1 MVWAFCAVC
10 REEFKSH
17 LPVIYGRVFTYF
29 HALHNAGNSL
39 SIFYIRYSGRAS
51 ISSGSEKRKP
61 EAAAKINRKICE
73 TVQQLTFELL
83 PVPFFSIF
91 QGASHKYS
99 SLKRR
104 AARYIGHMHCIHT
117 GCARILQLTL
127 AVRSWPSGHLSNLA
141 FDIAHILRKIKTLS
155 GTLPNQFKRP
165 IFSPVLRVLFV
176 HPSRECMSRA
186 SLRHSS
192 CMNCTARTYALHP
205 WEMLEWRS
213 AGGGAA
219 PGHPEDPA
227 PGNGLK
233 ELCGT
238 QPFKPINALHCVR
251 AAAPRVLRFPGQ
263 LGSLPS
269 IDGPASN
276 RVPMNQC

>member
-176 HPSRECMSRA
+176 LPSPWLP
-186 SLRHSS
+186 SLERMHEP
-192 CMNCTARTYALHP
+192 CFL
-205 WEMLEWRS
+205 
-213 AGGGAA
+213 A
-219 PGHPEDPA
+219 PFLMHE
-227 PGNGLK
+227 
-233 ELCGT
+233 
-238 QPFKPINALHCVR
+238 LHCPNICAASMGNARMEVSGRRSCTRTSRGPGSWQR
-251 AAAPRVLRFPGQ
+251 AQRAVWHTAV
-263 LGSLPS
+263 
-269 IDGPASN
+269 
-276 RVPMNQC
+276 